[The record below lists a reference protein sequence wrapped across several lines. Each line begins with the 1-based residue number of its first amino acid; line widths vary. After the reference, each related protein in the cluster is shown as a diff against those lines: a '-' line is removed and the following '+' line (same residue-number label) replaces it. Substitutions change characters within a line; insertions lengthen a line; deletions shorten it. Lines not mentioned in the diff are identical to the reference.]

1 MTLTYIILSVSL
13 LANFALLIAWAAA
26 GAAARYWRDCFDTQR
41 RLYLE
46 LRRNSHR
53 RDPRTGRLLPKGK

>member
-1 MTLTYIILSVSL
+1 MTLTGIILTVSL
-13 LANFALLIAWAAA
+13 LANFALLVAWAIARA
-26 GAAARYWRDCFDTQR
+26 RARYWALGYKNAMDQ
-41 RLYLE
+41 YAA

>member
-1 MTLTYIILSVSL
+1 MTLTDIVLTVSL
-13 LANFALLIAWAAA
+13 LANFALLVAWAIARARAQYWALVYKNAA
-26 GAAARYWRDCFDTQR
+26 DQYAT
-41 RLYLE
+41 

>member
-13 LANFALLIAWAAA
+13 LANFALLIAWAAT
-26 GAAARYWRDCFDTQR
+26 GAAARYWATSYREATYQ
-41 RLYLE
+41 YME

-53 RDPRTGRLLPKGK
+53 RDLRTGRLLPKGK